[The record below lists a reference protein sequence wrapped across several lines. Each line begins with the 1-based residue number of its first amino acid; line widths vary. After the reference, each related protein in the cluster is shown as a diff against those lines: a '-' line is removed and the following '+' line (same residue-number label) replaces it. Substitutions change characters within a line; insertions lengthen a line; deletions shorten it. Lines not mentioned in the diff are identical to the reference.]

1 MHVLDVSFEMHYNLV
16 AITSAPGL
24 EELIKLNQYLRG
36 CFYEE
41 LDQKRTPEASLV
53 SCTIAKPLSELTT
66 FPISAPTAAKPCK
79 LCKLSSYVTLRHECG
94 MKR

>member
-41 LDQKRTPEASLV
+41 LDQNAHRKHR
-53 SCTIAKPLSELTT
+53 
-66 FPISAPTAAKPCK
+66 
-79 LCKLSSYVTLRHECG
+79 
-94 MKR
+94 